1 MENNYFFKLLK
12 KRVKVLYRD
21 EDRTHVMKGILREVD
36 PDGKFIVVNDVV
48 IGLGDN
54 FISCIP
60 QREGGI

>member
-12 KRVKVLYRD
+12 KQVKVLYRD
-21 EDRTHVMKGILREVD
+21 EGRTHVMKGILREVD
-36 PDGKFIVVNDVV
+36 PKGKFIVVNDVV

-60 QREGGI
+60 QREE